1 MAKTTAKSGS
11 SETRKKRTYR
21 KKTKTEESMFDEAAE
36 AQQADKET
44 NEEALVE
51 KAEAVAA
58 AQPEQ
63 PAPSP
68 TEQTPT
74 EEAPSEDTETSS
86 LSEEEKSERQKLEE
100 SIHAKYERIKR
111 GNLHITDLQ
120 NLDVV
125 ELHSIARKEG
135 ITDYMGMTKQEL
147 IFRILK
153 ERVRQDGLM
162 FGEGVLEILPDG
174 FGFLRSPKYNYLASP
189 DDVYVSPSQIRR
201 FGLRSGNIVSGQIR
215 PPKENEKYFALLR
228 VEAINY
234 QEPDKLAEKVV
245 FRDLTPLH
253 AEERIILETTPE
265 EVGMRIIDL
274 VTPIGKGQ
282 RGLIVA
288 PPRTGKTV
296 LLQKFANAISTNH
309 PEIKMIVLLID
320 ERPEEV
326 TDFERKVAKNV
337 EVISSTFDEPT
348 SRHCQVAEMV
358 IEKAKRMVEY
368 GEDVLILLD
377 SITRLARAYNT
388 EMPHS
393 GKILTG
399 GVDANAMQMPK
410 RFFGAARNIEF
421 GGSLT
426 ILATALVDTGSKMDE
441 VIFEEF
447 KATGNMEI
455 HLDRRLVD
463 RRIFPAIDI
472 SRSGTRREELLLDPK
487 ELELVYRLRKVLSE
501 MNIVEAVELLKS
513 RLAKTRTNAEFLMTL
528 KLD

>member
-1 MAKTTAKSGS
+1 MAKTTAK
-11 SETRKKRTYR
+11 TKKKRST
-21 KKTKTEESMFDEAAE
+21 KKTAAPEKKEQVEEVAENTEAPAGNNDNSTAEAPVTEE
-36 AQQADKET
+36 
-44 NEEALVE
+44 
-51 KAEAVAA
+51 
-58 AQPEQ
+58 
-63 PAPSP
+63 
-68 TEQTPT
+68 
-74 EEAPSEDTETSS
+74 
-86 LSEEEKSERQKLEE
+86 E
-100 SIHAKYERIKR
+100 STHAKYERIKR
-111 GNLHITDLQ
+111 GNLHISDLQ
-120 NLDVV
+120 NLEVG
-125 ELHSIARKEG
+125 ELHKIATKEG

-162 FGEGVLEILPDG
+162 YGEGVLEILPDG
-174 FGFLRSPKYNYLASP
+174 FGFLRSTKYNYLASP

-201 FGLRSGNIVSGQIR
+201 FGLRSGNIVQGQIR
-215 PPKENEKYFALLR
+215 PPKESEKYFALLR

-253 AEERIILETTPE
+253 AEERLMLETAADE
-265 EVGMRIIDL
+265 LSMRIIDL
-274 VTPIGKGQ
+274 ATPIGKGQ

-296 LLQKFANAISTNH
+296 LLQKIANAISANH
-309 PEIKMIVLLID
+309 PEVKMIVLLID

-326 TDFERKVAKNV
+326 TDMERKTSKDV

-348 SRHCQVAEMV
+348 ARHCQVAEMV

-368 GEDVLILLD
+368 GEDVVILLD

-410 RFFGAARNIEF
+410 RFFGAARNIEN

-426 ILATALVDTGSKMDE
+426 ILATALIDTGSKMDE

-447 KATGNMEI
+447 KATGNMEL
-455 HLDRRLVD
+455 HLDRRLVE
-463 RRIFPAIDI
+463 RRTYPAIDI
-472 SRSGTRREELLLDPK
+472 SKSGTRREELLLDPR
-487 ELELVYRLRKVLSE
+487 EMELVYRLRKVLSE
-501 MNIVEAVELLKS
+501 MNMIEAVELLKN
-513 RLAKTRTNAEFLMTL
+513 RLSKTRSNAEFLMTL

>member
-1 MAKTTAKSGS
+1 MAKTAAK
-11 SETRKKRTYR
+11 TRKKRTV
-21 KKTKTEESMFDEAAE
+21 KKKATELDVQEPVEEAAADTE
-36 AQQADKET
+36 APAQSAD
-44 NEEALVE
+44 NGSNA
-51 KAEAVAA
+51 AE
-58 AQPEQ
+58 
-63 PAPSP
+63 
-68 TEQTPT
+68 TPT
-74 EEAPSEDTETSS
+74 EE
-86 LSEEEKSERQKLEE
+86 E
-100 SIHAKYERIKR
+100 STHAKYERIKR
-111 GNLHITDLQ
+111 GNLHISDLQ
-120 NLDVV
+120 NLEVS
-125 ELHSIARKEG
+125 ELHKIATKEG
-135 ITDYMGMTKQEL
+135 VTDYIGMTKQEL

-162 FGEGVLEILPDG
+162 YGEGVLEILPDG

-201 FGLRSGNIVSGQIR
+201 FGLHSGNIVQGQIR
-215 PPKENEKYFALLR
+215 PPKESEKYFALLR
-228 VEAINY
+228 VEAVNY

-253 AEERIILETTPE
+253 AEERLMLETTQE
-265 EVGMRIIDL
+265 ELSMRIIDL
-274 VTPIGKGQ
+274 ATPIGKGQ

-296 LLQKFANAISTNH
+296 LLQKMANAISANH
-309 PEIKMIVLLID
+309 PEVKMIVLLID

-326 TDFERKVAKNV
+326 TDMERKTSKDV

-348 SRHCQVAEMV
+348 ARHCQVAEMV

-368 GEDVLILLD
+368 GEDVVILLD

-410 RFFGAARNIEF
+410 RFFGAARNIEH

-426 ILATALVDTGSKMDE
+426 IIATALVDTGSKMDE

-447 KATGNMEI
+447 KATGNSEL
-455 HLDRRLVD
+455 HLDRRLVE
-463 RRIFPAIDI
+463 RRTYPAIDI
-472 SRSGTRREELLLDPK
+472 SKSGTRREELLLDPR

-501 MNIVEAVELLKS
+501 MNMIEAIELLKN
-513 RLAKTRTNAEFLMTL
+513 RLSKTRSNAEFLMTL